1 MWILKGRQK
10 IYTDAKEIT
19 ADNIIKELSKAYEKH
34 KFNRLEMQYLIDFE
48 AGDQPLD
55 RPKIVRPEI
64 NNKVT
69 DKNPN
74 GHDLSTGYENI
85 EVYINSLVNNITENQ
100 K

>member
-1 MWILKGRQK
+1 MWMLKGRQK

-55 RPKIVRPEI
+55 RPKNRSPR
-64 NNKVT
+64 
-69 DKNPN
+69 DQ
-74 GHDLSTGYENI
+74 Y
-85 EVYINSLVNNITENQ
+85 
-100 K
+100 